1 MFFFLGLFVLLDRFL
16 NGAWC
21 FGNHGFNG
29 HFLGDRGR
37 SRLDHFGSWSS
48 SGGSGS
54 QLGFLLQTLFFTL
67 ATTHFTRVVR
77 RAAAWG
83 QGADRSC
90 FNHWRWCF
98 GYNWRFNHRGFND
111 RCRFSNN
118 YWLGSLGFFN
128 NRRFNHWRWCFS
140 GSRLGDPVE
149 RGLFFANFTHGFGH
163 GFSDGFDNR
172 LFSDGWRFKGHSW
185 FGSDFN
191 LRLSFASRSYFDFRS
206 SRRYDRSGGFNNRRF
221 YWSSF
226 QCCSGSA
233 FSLLVGL
240 SFSRSADH
248 GAGNSSGNSQTSSQI
263 GSAWCL
269 GVSPDSDSSEPS
281 ITLPLASR

>member
-83 QGADRSC
+83 QGADRS
-90 FNHWRWCF
+90 
-98 GYNWRFNHRGFND
+98 
-111 RCRFSNN
+111 
-118 YWLGSLGFFN
+118 
-128 NRRFNHWRWCFS
+128 
-140 GSRLGDPVE
+140 
-149 RGLFFANFTHGFGH
+149 
-163 GFSDGFDNR
+163 
-172 LFSDGWRFKGHSW
+172 
-185 FGSDFN
+185 
-191 LRLSFASRSYFDFRS
+191 
-206 SRRYDRSGGFNNRRF
+206 
-221 YWSSF
+221 
-226 QCCSGSA
+226 
-233 FSLLVGL
+233 
-240 SFSRSADH
+240 
-248 GAGNSSGNSQTSSQI
+248 
-263 GSAWCL
+263 
-269 GVSPDSDSSEPS
+269 
-281 ITLPLASR
+281 